1 MIGLGLI
8 AAILNCCLSAAEEA
22 KVTVEP
28 ERIDDLFANPGM
40 GWQTFHRFADEDE
53 NLAGLPS
60 SSAYFRLYWSQIEP
74 VEGQIDFAQFDDLL
88 ARARKAGQKL
98 AFRVMC
104 AGTNRDYM
112 HVPQWLK
119 DKGCKGFE
127 YQYRE
132 GDPKHWVPDMDDPIF
147 KEAHFRLIEEL
158 GNRYDGHPD
167 LDLVDIGSV
176 GLWGEWHMSGTG
188 VDVPIMEMRLAI
200 IDAYIKAFPRTPT
213 VMLIGDVDCMR
224 YATGNGSGW
233 RADCLG
239 DMGGFQKTWN
249 HMENCY
255 PQNVEKSGATEVWKT
270 APVAFESCWDMRKWK
285 DEGWDIRYIFDYA
298 LDYHVS
304 YLNNKSAPIPEG
316 TRDEVERFLRKM
328 GYRFTVRLLEHDR
341 VAAPGS
347 SLMVSIVWENVGV
360 APPYRDYL
368 LALRLTNDE
377 SKETFV
383 LVNGNSVKNWIP
395 GIIRI
400 YQPFDLPEELQPGS
414 YELAIALVD
423 PDTSEPAIRLAIAGR
438 TEDDW
443 YPLSQLEIK

>member
-1 MIGLGLI
+1 
-8 AAILNCCLSAAEEA
+8 
-22 KVTVEP
+22 
-28 ERIDDLFANPGM
+28 
-40 GWQTFHRFADEDE
+40 
-53 NLAGLPS
+53 
-60 SSAYFRLYWSQIEP
+60 
-74 VEGQIDFAQFDDLL
+74 
-88 ARARKAGQKL
+88 
-98 AFRVMC
+98 
-104 AGTNRDYM
+104 
-112 HVPQWLK
+112 
-119 DKGCKGFE
+119 
-127 YQYRE
+127 
-132 GDPKHWVPDMDDPIF
+132 
-147 KEAHFRLIEEL
+147 
-158 GNRYDGHPD
+158 
-167 LDLVDIGSV
+167 
-176 GLWGEWHMSGTG
+176 MSGTG
-188 VDVPIMEMRLAI
+188 VDVPGMEMRLAI
-200 IDAYIKAFPRTPT
+200 IDAYIKAFPKTPT
-213 VMLIGDVDCMR
+213 VMLIGDGDCMR

-328 GYRFTVRLLEHDR
+328 GYRFIVRLLEHDR
-341 VAAPGS
+341 IAAPGS

-383 LVNGNSVKNWIP
+383 LVSGNSVKNWIP
-395 GIIRI
+395 GTIRI
-400 YQPFDLPEELQPGS
+400 YQSFDLPEELQPGN

-423 PDTSEPAIRLAIAGR
+423 PDTNKPAIRLAIAGR
-438 TEDDW
+438 TEDGW
-443 YPLSQLEIK
+443 YPLSQLEIE